1 MTRTRIR
8 AIGAALLLTSVVGL
22 QPAPVLAQGRD
33 RWDRW
38 EDQRDRREDK
48 RDRREDRWDRR
59 EDRYDRRED
68 RRDRREDRYD
78 RREDYYDRDGYWDA
92 ARYYRKDDRRYR
104 AVRLGRNDRIYRG
117 SDNRYYCKRSD
128 GTAGLIIGGI
138 SGGVLGSVIAPRG
151 SKTVGA
157 IIGGGLGAIL
167 GKMANDD
174 DIVCR

>member
-22 QPAPVLAQGRD
+22 QPAPALAQGRD

-68 RRDRREDRYD
+68 RYDRREDRYD
-78 RREDYYDRDGYWDA
+78 RYDARDSWDA

-151 SKTVGA
+151 HKTVGA
-157 IIGGGLGAIL
+157 IIGGGLGAVL

-174 DIVCR
+174 EIVCR

>member
-22 QPAPVLAQGRD
+22 QPAPALAQGRD

-68 RRDRREDRYD
+68 RYDRREDRYD
-78 RREDYYDRDGYWDA
+78 RYDTRDSWDA

-104 AVRLGRNDRIYRG
+104 AVRLGRDDRIYRG

-151 SKTVGA
+151 NKTVGA

-174 DIVCR
+174 EIVCR